1 MEYDVNIRV
10 QGVPTGDEEMPA
22 LTVYTQGHL
31 EVERGKC
38 ELQYVQYEGDVDFP
52 VLTRISLNRD
62 SVSLERSDHTTMVFD
77 RRRPSFHPVRT
88 QSGRTISMMIVPQK
102 VEWNQRKGKGSLRLA
117 YDLVYEGR
125 ITSNHDI
132 YFEFFP
138 A

>member
-1 MEYDVNIRV
+1 MEYDVNVRV
-10 QGVPTGDEEMPA
+10 KGVPTGEENVPP

-31 EVERGKC
+31 EVERSGC
-38 ELQYVQYEGDVDFP
+38 ELKYVQYENDPEFP
-52 VLTRISLNRD
+52 VMTRICLKRD
-62 SVSLERSDHTTMVFD
+62 TVSLERSDHTTMIFD

-88 QSGRTISMMIVPQK
+88 QSGHTISLMVVPQK

-117 YDLVYEGR
+117 YDLVYDGR

-132 YFEFFP
+132 LFEFFP